1 MGHPLTIITGDHSY
15 EITIHVSPEK
25 NCEAGIILQYDDKI
39 YNAVSLRNGC
49 LKIYRLGQCLAAKET
64 GKKAYWLKMR
74 NEEQYVSFYYSED
87 GVSYHKMNYV
97 INTAS
102 QNTHAYNGFLS
113 LRPGIFAVGENA
125 VLFQDFQYTGLK

>member
-39 YNAVSLRNGC
+39 YNAISLKNGC

-102 QNTHAYNGFLS
+102 QNTHAYNGF
-113 LRPGIFAVGENA
+113 
-125 VLFQDFQYTGLK
+125 